1 MADVDTRITPALHPD
16 NIASLDGYNDSTA
29 PLVADATEALTAA
42 YGYLG
47 SIHDVKAAAMA
58 DPTLTKEAALLKADD
73 HAKAKLAAVTKKF
86 DTAVARFGTTIAS
99 LEADLSAS
107 VKEQA
112 GRAVSGEV
120 RALMQKSNDRVGLM
134 EKALADR
141 DDEVLSA
148 VLGAP
153 PMLSGLTKEIH
164 AVFLRKYNEQ
174 RKPETMQRLRALQ
187 SARSYLMDKGSLVF
201 NEMTKAVGTI
211 EVRIKHKDPDRPDTI
226 RFVGP
231 DEYRAKRD
239 ASAKVYAKHV

>member
-29 PLVADATEALTAA
+29 PLVADAAEALEAA

-47 SIHDVKAAAMA
+47 GIHDVRAAAFA

-73 HAKAKLAAVTKKF
+73 HAQAKLAAVTKKF
-86 DTAVARFGTTIAS
+86 DAAVARFGTSIAS

-134 EKALADR
+134 EKALAEG

-164 AVFLRKYNEQ
+164 TVFLRKYNEQ
-174 RKPETMQRLRALQ
+174 RKP
-187 SARSYLMDKGSLVF
+187 
-201 NEMTKAVGTI
+201 
-211 EVRIKHKDPDRPDTI
+211 
-226 RFVGP
+226 
-231 DEYRAKRD
+231 
-239 ASAKVYAKHV
+239 

>member
-1 MADVDTRITPALHPD
+1 MAEVDTRITPALHPD

-29 PLVADATEALTAA
+29 PLVADATEALEAA

-47 SIHDVKAAAMA
+47 GIHDVRAAAFA

-73 HAKAKLAAVTKKF
+73 HAQAKLAGVTRKF
-86 DTAVARFGTTIAS
+86 DAAVARFGTTIAS

-112 GRAVSGEV
+112 GRTVSGEV

-134 EKALADR
+134 EKALAEG

-187 SARSYLMDKGSLVF
+187 SAKTYLEQQGGLVLR
-201 NEMTKAVGTI
+201 EMMKAVGGLPVIDERTGK
-211 EVRIKHKDPDRPDTI
+211 VI
-226 RFVGP
+226 REDGP
-231 DEYRAKRD
+231 QAIRAKRD
-239 ASAKVYAKHV
+239 KSAAVYARHS

>member
-1 MADVDTRITPALHPD
+1 
-16 NIASLDGYNDSTA
+16 
-29 PLVADATEALTAA
+29 
-42 YGYLG
+42 
-47 SIHDVKAAAMA
+47 
-58 DPTLTKEAALLKADD
+58 
-73 HAKAKLAAVTKKF
+73 
-86 DTAVARFGTTIAS
+86 
-99 LEADLSAS
+99 

-134 EKALADR
+134 EKALAEG

-201 NEMTKAVGTI
+201 KEMTKAVGTI
-211 EVRIKHKDPDRPDTI
+211 EVRIKHKNPDRPDTI

-239 ASAKVYAKHV
+239 SSAAIYKKHA